1 MGLLL
6 LDLLPKSPSETIIAK
21 KYLKTIEPCSLK
33 GTGENPLEINAPPLS
48 SSIVREL
55 YARMVLTRAVD
66 DCIWRLY
73 QRETNYCV
81 PTCRGYEAA
90 QVGSALCIEVGKD
103 FTLPYYRDLGVV
115 LTIGMTPY
123 EVLRTYILAA
133 ARRKYQQEKT
143 EQRDNLSTNLMQ
155 PIPHWGYYKHNMV
168 AGPAPVSTQILHAA
182 GIAFACKLRKD
193 SAATVAYCGDGA
205 TIEPDFLE
213 GITFAAQ
220 HQLPAIFIC
229 EQDYASSYLPE
240 LPAGLQYRS
249 IDGSDVVVVYLATQA
264 ALQQAREGLGPVLL
278 ELMVHP
284 RSPGDQLPDE
294 EIQDDPLLRCQRYLE
309 KWDTWDNEWAAQL
322 CERLRID
329 VEQALQDALQS
340 LHVMPLIPLANSPNH

>member
-1 MGLLL
+1 
-6 LDLLPKSPSETIIAK
+6 
-21 KYLKTIEPCSLK
+21 
-33 GTGENPLEINAPPLS
+33 
-48 SSIVREL
+48 
-55 YARMVLTRAVD
+55 MVLTRAVD
-66 DCIWRLY
+66 NCIWRLY
-73 QRETNYCV
+73 QQETNYCV

-133 ARRKYQQEKT
+133 ARRRYQQEKT
-143 EQRDNLSTNLMQ
+143 EQQGNLSANLMQ
-155 PIPHWGYYKHNMV
+155 PIPHWGYSKHNMV
-168 AGPAPVSTQILHAA
+168 AGSAPVSTQILHAA

-193 SAATVAYCGDGA
+193 SAVTVAYCGDGA

-220 HQLPAIFIC
+220 HGLPAIFIY
-229 EQDYASSYLPE
+229 EQDYTSSYLPE

-249 IDGSDVVVVYLATQA
+249 LDSSDVVAVYLAMQA
-264 ALQQAREGLGPVLL
+264 ALQHAREGLGPVLL
-278 ELMVHP
+278 ALMVHP
-284 RSPGDQLPDE
+284 QSPGAQLPDE
-294 EIQDDPLLRCQRYLE
+294 QIQDDPLLRCQRYLE
-309 KWDTWDNEWAAQL
+309 KWNVWDNEWATQL

-340 LHVMPLIPLANSPNH
+340 LHAKSLNS